1 MNNSGTAVGSF
12 VNFYKI
18 DLAHLVVINDD
29 MDLPFGNIRIRKAGG
44 SAGQRGMQ
52 SIIKRLGS
60 EEFPRMRLGIGR
72 PPGRMDPKD
81 YVLKKFKGDEEIIL
95 DQVLDTCSDALEI
108 YLEQGI
114 EKAMTLFN
122 GSVLNDDE

>member
-1 MNNSGTAVGSF
+1 
-12 VNFYKI
+12 
-18 DLAHLVVINDD
+18 
-29 MDLPFGNIRIRKAGG
+29 
-44 SAGQRGMQ
+44 
-52 SIIKRLGS
+52 
-60 EEFPRMRLGIGR
+60 
-72 PPGRMDPKD
+72 MDPKD

>member
-1 MNNSGTAVGSF
+1 
-12 VNFYKI
+12 
-18 DLAHLVVINDD
+18 
-29 MDLPFGNIRIRKAGG
+29 
-44 SAGQRGMQ
+44 MQ